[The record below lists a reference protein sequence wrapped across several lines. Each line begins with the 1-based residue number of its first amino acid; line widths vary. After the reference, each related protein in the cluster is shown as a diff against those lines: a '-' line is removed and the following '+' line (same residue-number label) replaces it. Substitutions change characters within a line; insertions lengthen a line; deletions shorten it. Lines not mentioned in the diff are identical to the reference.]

1 MESRDEVTFDEPDMD
16 LELEAAFETEETS
29 DATLVLDLPMTFP
42 RLAPNREMEAAYE
55 TEETSD
61 ATLVLDSFE
70 VLEGDCSST
79 SFIFTKASKGSK
91 SDQLNIKDTVTTEAV
106 KGRQID

>member
-79 SFIFTKASKGSK
+79 SFSKGSK
-91 SDQLNIKDTVTTEAV
+91 SDQLNRKDTDTT
-106 KGRQID
+106 RQID